1 MNIRH
6 IRNATAVIEY
16 GGKRILIDPMLS
28 DKGSF
33 DPFPNS
39 PRQDQKNPLVEL
51 PWQLKTL

>member
-1 MNIRH
+1 MNIEH

-33 DPFPNS
+33 DPFQIHRDKIKKS
-39 PRQDQKNPLVEL
+39 HL
-51 PWQLKTL
+51 

>member
-28 DKGSF
+28 DKGAF
-33 DPFPNS
+33 EPFQIH
-39 PRQDQKNPLVEL
+39 RDKK
-51 PWQLKTL
+51 KTIHL

>member
-16 GGKRILIDPMLS
+16 GGKHILLDPMLS

-39 PRQDQKNPLVEL
+39 PRQDQKKSACRTTYVN
-51 PWQLKTL
+51 

>member
-33 DPFPNS
+33 DLFQIG
-39 PRQDQKNPLVEL
+39 RQDQKNPLVEL